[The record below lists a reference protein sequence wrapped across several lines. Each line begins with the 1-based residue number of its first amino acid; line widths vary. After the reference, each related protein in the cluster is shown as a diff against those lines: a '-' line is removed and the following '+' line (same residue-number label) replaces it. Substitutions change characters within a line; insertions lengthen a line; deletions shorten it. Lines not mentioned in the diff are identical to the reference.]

1 MSGKEIV
8 VATTPAKR
16 QNEKIIVVSS
26 QPASGNNNSKRRQK
40 NQKKR
45 RNRRRNRAAKR
56 AAFAATP
63 SSFFQAALLA
73 PDIYGPVRIP
83 RRGATRTGLGYDATD
98 VAFTGTATSTN
109 VFVIQADSK
118 YTNAVNKW
126 GALLDPATG
135 FGAATTVVASS
146 QFPTAVQMADC
157 NVVAISIV
165 AYYIGNPLNVQ
176 GECIIG
182 AALPLATTATY
193 AGMYYYPGV
202 TKIPISQLIQHP
214 LRISARKLSPVS
226 DEFVPTNTGA
236 ADIDLPFMAFTGLP
250 SGGTIQCLVT
260 RTWEYRSTTVVGSVI
275 PYERV
280 GDSHTVDLNAYQDAC
295 ADIAQLST
303 PLTEALPEGTS
314 ESLSGMLGM
323 GRAAM
328 LGGVGALAGM
338 ARQFYLGRA
347 RGGNPNR
354 FTGPDQLMPFQQYV
368 RDLV

>member
-8 VATTPAKR
+8 VATTPANR
-16 QNEKIIVVSS
+16 PRNEKIIVVST
-26 QPASGNNNSKRRQK
+26 QPTSGNNNSTRRRK

-45 RNRRRNRAAKR
+45 RNRRRNRAAKN
-56 AAFAATP
+56 AFQASP
-63 SSFFQAALLA
+63 VSFFKASLMA

-98 VAFTGTATSTN
+98 VSFTGTATATN
-109 VFVIQADSK
+109 VFVVQADSK
-118 YTNAVNKW
+118 YTNASFKY
-126 GALLDPATG
+126 GALLDPATA
-135 FGAATTVVASS
+135 FGAGTAVAASA
-146 QFPTAVQMADC
+146 QFPATAQMADA

-176 GECIIG
+176 GECLIG
-182 AALPLATTATY
+182 CTLPVAATATY

-202 TKIPISQLIQHP
+202 TKIPVAQLINHP

-226 DEFVPTNTGA
+226 DEFVPTNTAA

-250 SGGTIQCLVT
+250 NGGTIQILIT
-260 RTWEYRSTTVVGSVI
+260 RTWEYRSTTVVGSVV

-295 ADIAQLST
+295 ADIAQLSS

-338 ARQFYLGRA
+338 ARQMYLGRA
-347 RGGNPNR
+347 RGGHPNR
-354 FTGPDQLMPFQQYV
+354 FTGQYSLIPFQQYV